1 MPSASGV
8 VSFRLGQGRAFGV
21 LGRRAF
27 FSVESQGACFFF
39 LLFRASPV
47 AYGCSQARG
56 RIGAAAAG
64 LQHSHSQLQIRA
76 ACAIYTPAH
85 SNAGSSTH

>member
-39 LLFRASPV
+39 LLFRAVPA
-47 AYGCSQARG
+47 AYGASQARG
-56 RIGAAAAG
+56 QIGATAAG
-64 LQHSHSQLQIRA
+64 LHHSHTGSQPTSVSNTI
-76 ACAIYTPAH
+76 AH
-85 SNAGSSTH
+85 GNAGSPTH